1 LRYGSDLTDA
11 EWAILSPF
19 LPREA
24 ACGRKRAWPL
34 REVINAICYVLRG
47 GIAWRLMPE
56 GFPPWRTVY
65 RWFARL
71 RDDGTWE
78 TINHHLVMREREQA
92 GREASPTAAIVDSQ
106 SVKTTE
112 SGGIRGYDAGK
123 KTKGR
128 KRHAMVDTD
137 GRALKLQ
144 VHAADIQDR
153 DGAGPLLRASRP
165 SWPFVQ
171 IAFADSAYQ
180 GPRVAAASTI
190 RVEIVRKPQGQI
202 GFAAHTRRWVVE
214 RFFAWINRNRR
225 LAKDLEATIASEE
238 AFLYAASA
246 ILLLR
251 RMARRENDSRR
262 TLNKRTMRGT
272 SNLKYFRIPAAGQSH
287 TATLC
292 AFAHSIRLY
301 VRG

>member
-1 LRYGSDLTDA
+1 MWTPTTRRQHSREGLRYGSDLTDA

-24 ACGRKRAWPL
+24 ACGRKRAWPMG
-34 REVINAICYVLRG
+34 EIVNAMCYVLRG
-47 GIAWRLMPE
+47 GIAWRLMPD

-71 RDDGTWE
+71 RDGGTWE

-92 GREASPTAAIVDSQ
+92 GREASPTAAVVDSQ

-112 SGGIRGYDAGK
+112 SGGPRGYDAGK
-123 KTKGR
+123 KMKGR
-128 KRHAMVDTD
+128 KRQAMVDTD
-137 GRALKLQ
+137 GRAFKLQ
-144 VHAADIQDR
+144 VHAASIQDR

-165 SWPFVQ
+165 RWPFVQ
-171 IAFADSAYQ
+171 TAFADSGYQ

-190 RVEIVRKPQGQI
+190 RVEIVRKPEGQI
-202 GFAAHTRRWVVE
+202 GFAVHARRWVVE

-225 LAKDLEATIASEE
+225 LTKGVEATIASAD

-251 RMARRENDSRR
+251 RLAR
-262 TLNKRTMRGT
+262 
-272 SNLKYFRIPAAGQSH
+272 
-287 TATLC
+287 
-292 AFAHSIRLY
+292 
-301 VRG
+301 